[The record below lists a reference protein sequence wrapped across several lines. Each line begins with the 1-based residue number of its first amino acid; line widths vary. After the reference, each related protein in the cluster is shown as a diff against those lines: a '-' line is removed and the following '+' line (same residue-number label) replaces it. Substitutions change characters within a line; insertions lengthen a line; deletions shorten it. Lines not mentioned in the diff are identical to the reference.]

1 MRHLNFGDQ
10 GTCKGEHRN
19 HTSSGCRGATKQGTK
34 STVRLGNLHELVDVK
49 LDFNVAW
56 RTQMKT
62 MKALRFDEY
71 GPPSV
76 LSIQE
81 LPLPDLKT
89 GEALVELHASA
100 INPSD
105 VKNVAGVFKA
115 SLPRIPGRDFAG
127 VVVAGDG
134 WKGKEVWGSG
144 AGFGVWRDGTHAQ
157 YIVVSSDGL
166 SEKPAQLS
174 MEEAST
180 VGVPYLAA
188 WSGLVDAANIQAG
201 ETVLVT
207 GALGAV
213 GRAVTQIAHWKKAKV
228 IGADISD
235 NPSDADVFINI
246 KAKELS
252 AEVKALT
259 NGKGTDLV
267 FDAVGGPMFEPCL
280 KSLRVGGRQVAITSF
295 GNGRVEFSLVD
306 FYHNLQRLIGVDTM
320 KLSGPA
326 IANIMDKLRAGF
338 EDGYLR
344 TAPVQKWLLDQ
355 AIDAYAV
362 VEKGASSKK
371 HVLLPHSS

>member
-1 MRHLNFGDQ
+1 M
-10 GTCKGEHRN
+10 T
-19 HTSSGCRGATKQGTK
+19 
-34 STVRLGNLHELVDVK
+34 
-49 LDFNVAW
+49 
-56 RTQMKT
+56 T
-62 MKALRFDEY
+62 MKALRFEKY

-81 LPLPDLKT
+81 LRVPDLKT

-105 VKNVAGVFKA
+105 VKNVAGAFKA

-144 AGFGVWRDGTHAQ
+144 AGFGISRDGTHAQ

-166 SEKPAQLS
+166 SEKPAHLS
-174 MEEAST
+174 MEEASA

-188 WSGLVDAANIQAG
+188 WSGLVDAANIQVG
-201 ETVLVT
+201 ETVLIT

-213 GRAVTQIAHWKKAKV
+213 GRAATQIAHWKKAKV

-235 NPSDADVFINI
+235 KPSDADVFVNT
-246 KAKELS
+246 KTKELPV
-252 AEVKALT
+252 EVKALT
-259 NGKGTDLV
+259 DGKGADLV
-267 FDAVGGPMFEPCL
+267 FDAVGGPMFETCL
-280 KSLRVGGRQVAITSF
+280 KSLRVGGRQVAITSI

-306 FYHNLQRLIGVDTM
+306 FYHNLQRLIGVDTV
-320 KLSGPA
+320 KLAGPA
-326 IANIMDKLRAGF
+326 IAKIMDKLRAGF

-344 TAPVQKWLLDQ
+344 ASSVQRWSLDQ
-355 AIDAYAV
+355 AIDAYTA
-362 VEKGASSKK
+362 VEKGTSSNK
-371 HVLLPHSS
+371 HVFLPRGI